1 MNLKQLALGVALA
14 TTSSL
19 AGIIIQESDAA
30 NTLALTLKWS
40 PESPNPEST
49 SDATG
54 AWHWDVKFT
63 KTATHVIADFN
74 GTHVLPLGPTFS
86 TTLSVPL
93 TGGTDADFDVL
104 LDPPW
109 GYDIWNASLQRNPSF
124 LPLVFNVGAAQVIV
138 PEAQEYALLAG
149 LGLVGFGAWRRF
161 RKA

>member
-1 MNLKQLALGVALA
+1 MNLKHLALGAALA
-14 TTSSL
+14 TTSSF
-19 AGIIIQESDAA
+19 AGIIIQEADAA
-30 NTLALTLKWS
+30 TTFALTLKWS

-74 GTHVLPLGPTFS
+74 GTHVLPLGQTFS

-93 TGGTDADFDVL
+93 TGGSAADFDI
-104 LDPPW
+104 LDDITS
-109 GYDIWNASLQRNPSF
+109 YDAWNASLQRNPQF
-124 LPLVFNVGAAQVIV
+124 LPLVFNVGAGHVIV
-138 PEAQEYALLAG
+138 PEAREYALLAG

-161 RKA
+161 RKS

>member
-1 MNLKQLALGVALA
+1 MNLKHLALGAALA

-19 AGIIIQESDAA
+19 AGIIIAEDDQLS
-30 NTLALTLKWS
+30 TFALTLKWS

-54 AWHWDVKFT
+54 AWHWDVEFT
-63 KTATHVIADFN
+63 KTATHVIVDFN
-74 GTHVLPLGPTFS
+74 GNHVVPPGPTFS

-93 TGGTDADFDVL
+93 TGGTDADFDIL
-104 LDPPW
+104 LEP
-109 GYDIWNASLQRNPSF
+109 GAYEVWNASLQRHPDF
-124 LPLVFNVGAAQVIV
+124 LPLVFNVGAAHI
-138 PEAQEYALLAG
+138 PEVQEYALLAG